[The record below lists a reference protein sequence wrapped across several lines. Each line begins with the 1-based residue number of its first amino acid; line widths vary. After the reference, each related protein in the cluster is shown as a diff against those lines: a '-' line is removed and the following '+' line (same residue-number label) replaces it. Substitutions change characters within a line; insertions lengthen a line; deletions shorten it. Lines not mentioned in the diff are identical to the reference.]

1 MERRMKAIGDIIA
14 RTEPDLIAFQEMT
27 PAHWDALSSHEVIKM
42 YSWSDP
48 PRQRYYTLIGSR
60 SNFEIVNT
68 FERFP
73 FKASRMGRDLLKVTV
88 KPPDL
93 PALVFAT
100 SHLES
105 LDEYQARRR
114 QIQESLDG
122 HLNDA
127 EDAIFCGDTNIN
139 DALDGDVLLPKGW
152 KDAWLVLRPEDE
164 GFTFDVARNSMV
176 AEMDD
181 WAFKNQARLR
191 YDRFW
196 IKVSNYAPVAIELLD
211 EQIEE
216 KLWPSDHFAVLLS
229 MEEWR
234 QHYGDKS
241 QQKSQRDCKA
251 TGNAPVCQLWPVL
264 QGRML
269 PVQLQVG
276 LLQALVL
283 RLARAERPYLRQD
296 GASQTGAAPA
306 LAKAGAPE
314 IRARRARNITVSAL
328 CRVHERC
335 KEDAQLQGQ
344 LGEAAS
350 S

>member
-1 MERRMKAIGDIIA
+1 MVLRLLTFNIWFHHHQMERRMKAIGDIIA

-27 PAHWDALSSHEVIKM
+27 PAHWDLLSSHEVIKM

-60 SNFEIVNT
+60 SNFDVVNT

-122 HLNDA
+122 HLKDA
-127 EDAIFCGDTNIN
+127 EDAIFCGDTNVN

-164 GFTFDVARNSMV
+164 GFTFDVERNSMV

-234 QHYGDKS
+234 QHYGDQS
-241 QQKSQRDCKA
+241 QQKSQRECKVA
-251 TGNAPVCQLWPVL
+251 
-264 QGRML
+264 
-269 PVQLQVG
+269 
-276 LLQALVL
+276 
-283 RLARAERPYLRQD
+283 
-296 GASQTGAAPA
+296 
-306 LAKAGAPE
+306 
-314 IRARRARNITVSAL
+314 
-328 CRVHERC
+328 
-335 KEDAQLQGQ
+335 
-344 LGEAAS
+344 
-350 S
+350 